1 MGWGSVL
8 FDQREPHIPRVIY
21 GGSDYGTNNMAEMLS
36 FAFPLMWISG
46 SKTRPPG
53 VIHVHLFTDSDYV
66 ANCCSGLAHFVSRK
80 ANRELWSLM
89 DAFRRT
95 GIVSHFHWAPRDCF
109 DLNRFCHDMAN
120 VGRKAMIGLGDEPV
134 AQYEGKLR

>member
-8 FDQREPHIPRVIY
+8 FDQREPHVPLAVY
-21 GGSDYGTNNMAEMLS
+21 GGSSYGTNNMAELLS

-46 SKTRPPG
+46 DKNRPPG

-66 ANCCSGLAHFVSRK
+66 ARCSSFGGFIRRK
-80 ANRELWSLM
+80 KNRELWAMM

-95 GIVSHFHWAPRDCF
+95 GIVTHWHWVPRDCF
-109 DLNRFCHDMAN
+109 DLNRFCHDVAN
-120 VGRKAMIGLGDEPV
+120 VGRKAMIGLGDETV
-134 AQYEGKLR
+134 AQYDGKLQ